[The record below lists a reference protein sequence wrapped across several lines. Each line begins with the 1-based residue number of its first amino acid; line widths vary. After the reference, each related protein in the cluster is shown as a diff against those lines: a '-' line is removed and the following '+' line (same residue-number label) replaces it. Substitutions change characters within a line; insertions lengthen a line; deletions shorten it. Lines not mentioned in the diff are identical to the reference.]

1 MAEKK
6 KKKTDT
12 VTLPGTGIYENTFDK
27 RIQSIPSYLPSESGG
42 SSYGLIRGYMVT
54 AFPKG
59 KSGRFYML
67 NFLYNPSTIQVSH
80 SLDAANQVMPAY
92 TRSDQDTGTPLTAA
106 GGTLSYSLL
115 FDRSYEMS
123 DPGQFNTVEGT
134 YGVMADI
141 HVLYNLVGI
150 NTKQQVWSSAT
161 SSDAASTETGDVVG
175 IMQMNPVWV
184 HFNQARTR
192 MADKLPSMSRMSY
205 FGYLNSLDISYTHF
219 TQRMTPV
226 RCAVSIS
233 MQLMSTVGWV

>member
-1 MAEKK
+1 MADK
-6 KKKTDT
+6 KKKTDA
-12 VTLPGTGIYENTFDK
+12 VTLPGTGIYDNSFDN
-27 RIQSIPSYLPSESGG
+27 RIQNIPSYLPGETGG
-42 SSYGLIRGYMVT
+42 TNYGLIRGYMVT

-59 KSGRFYML
+59 QTGRFYML
-67 NFLYNPSTIQVSH
+67 NFLYNPSTVQVSH

-92 TRSDQDTGTPLTAA
+92 TRSDQDKGTPLTAA
-106 GGTLSYSLL
+106 GGSLSFSLL

-123 DPGQFNTVEGT
+123 DPTQFNTVEGT

-150 NTKQQVWSSAT
+150 NMKQQVWSSAT

-184 HFNQARTR
+184 HFNQARHR
-192 MADKLPSMSRMSY
+192 FADKLPNMSRMSY
-205 FGYLNSLDISYTHF
+205 FGYLSSVDISYTHF

-226 RCAVSIS
+226 RCAVAIS

>member
-1 MAEKK
+1 MAPKK

-12 VTLPGTGIYENTFDK
+12 VTQPGTGIYDNSFDP
-27 RIQSIPSYLPSESGG
+27 RIQAIPSYLPGEGEG
-42 SSYGLIRGYMVT
+42 SSFGLIRGYMVT

-59 KSGRFYML
+59 KTGRFYML
-67 NFLYNPSTIQVSH
+67 NFLYNPSEVVVNH
-80 SLDAANQVMPAY
+80 SIDAANQVMPAY
-92 TRSDQDTGTPLTAA
+92 TRSDQDNGTPLTAA
-106 GGTLSYSLL
+106 GGTLTFSLL

-123 DPGQFNTVEGT
+123 DSSQFDTIEGT

-150 NTKQQVWSSAT
+150 NAKQQVWSSAT
-161 SSDAASTETGDVVG
+161 SSDSSTQAGDVVG

-184 HFNQARTR
+184 HFNQARH
-192 MADKLPSMSRMSY
+192 AFSDKLPNMSRMSY
-205 FGYLNSLDISYTHF
+205 FGYLSGLEIHYTHF

-226 RCAVSIS
+226 RCAVSIT